1 MLIIQ
6 CIILLFLGALVLLT
20 SALTLKVA
28 EDLETFNEELLRI
41 KASIRENDHKV
52 DRLDNIVQ
60 VLEQHKR
67 RNK

>member
-28 EDLETFNEELLRI
+28 EDLEAFNEELLRL
-41 KASIRENDHKV
+41 KARIHENEYKTE
-52 DRLDNIVQ
+52 RLDNIVQ
-60 VLEQHKR
+60 ILEQHKR
-67 RNK
+67 RE

>member
-60 VLEQHKR
+60 ILEQHKR

>member
-28 EDLETFNEELLRI
+28 EDLESFREETERL
-41 KASIRENDHKV
+41 KARIRENEYKTE
-52 DRLDNIVQ
+52 RLDNIVQ
-60 VLEQHKR
+60 ILEQHKR
-67 RNK
+67 RE

>member
-1 MLIIQ
+1 MITVQ

-28 EDLETFNEELLRI
+28 EDLETFNEELLRL

-60 VLEQHKR
+60 ILEQHKR
-67 RNK
+67 RE

>member
-28 EDLETFNEELLRI
+28 EDLEGINEEMARL
-41 KASIRENDHKV
+41 ASWIRETDHKV
-52 DRLDNIVQ
+52 ERLDNIVQ
-60 VLEQHKR
+60 ILEQHKR
-67 RNK
+67 RE

>member
-28 EDLETFNEELLRI
+28 EDLEYFREETERL
-41 KASIRENDHKV
+41 KARIRENEYKTE
-52 DRLDNIVQ
+52 RLDNIVQ
-60 VLEQHKR
+60 ILEQHKR
-67 RNK
+67 RE

>member
-28 EDLETFNEELLRI
+28 EDLETFNEELLRL
-41 KASIRENDHKV
+41 KASIRETDHKV

-60 VLEQHKR
+60 ILEQHKR
-67 RNK
+67 GE

>member
-28 EDLETFNEELLRI
+28 EDLEAFSEETERL
-41 KASIRENDHKV
+41 KARIRENEYKTE
-52 DRLDNIVQ
+52 RLDNIVQ
-60 VLEQHKR
+60 ILEQHKR

>member
-28 EDLETFNEELLRI
+28 EDLEAFSEELLRL
-41 KASIRENDHKV
+41 KASIRETDHKV

-60 VLEQHKR
+60 ILEQHKR
-67 RNK
+67 RE

>member
-1 MLIIQ
+1 MITVQ

-28 EDLETFNEELLRI
+28 EDLETFNEELLRL
-41 KASIRENDHKV
+41 KASIRETDHKV

-60 VLEQHKR
+60 ILEQHKR
-67 RNK
+67 RE

>member
-28 EDLETFNEELLRI
+28 EDLEGINEEMARL
-41 KASIRENDHKV
+41 ASWIRETDHKV
-52 DRLDNIVQ
+52 ERLDNIVQ
-60 VLEQHKR
+60 ILEQHKR

>member
-28 EDLETFNEELLRI
+28 EDLESINEEMARL
-41 KASIRENDHKV
+41 ASWIRETDHKV
-52 DRLDNIVQ
+52 ERLDNIVQ
-60 VLEQHKR
+60 ILEQYKR
-67 RNK
+67 RE

>member
-28 EDLETFNEELLRI
+28 EDLETFNEELLRL
-41 KASIRENDHKV
+41 KASIRETDHKV

-60 VLEQHKR
+60 ILEQHKR
-67 RNK
+67 RV

>member
-1 MLIIQ
+1 MITVQ

-28 EDLETFNEELLRI
+28 EDLETFNEELLRL
-41 KASIRENDHKV
+41 KASIRETDHKV

-60 VLEQHKR
+60 ILEQHKR
-67 RNK
+67 RV

>member
-28 EDLETFNEELLRI
+28 EDLESINEEMARL
-41 KASIRENDHKV
+41 ASWIRETDHKV
-52 DRLDNIVQ
+52 ERLDDIVQ
-60 VLEQHKR
+60 ILEQHKR
-67 RNK
+67 RE

>member
-41 KASIRENDHKV
+41 KASVRENDHKV

-60 VLEQHKR
+60 ILEQHKR

>member
-28 EDLETFNEELLRI
+28 EDLETFNEELLRL
-41 KASIRENDHKV
+41 KASIRETDHKV

-60 VLEQHKR
+60 ILEQHKR
-67 RNK
+67 RE

>member
-1 MLIIQ
+1 MIIIQ

-28 EDLETFNEELLRI
+28 EDLETFSEELLRL
-41 KASIRENDHKV
+41 KALIRETDHKV

-60 VLEQHKR
+60 ILEQHKR
-67 RNK
+67 RE